1 MHAER
6 NMVED
11 VIDRVT
17 SWGDALLG
25 LSLKSEQI
33 GFGHMAARAAL
44 MYIILIWLIRRA
56 KKRFLG
62 EATVFDVILVIV
74 LGSVAARALTGSAP
88 YFPAVLGMI
97 VIVAM
102 HWVFSYVA
110 QVSPR
115 FSGLI
120 KGHATLLVMDGKIDY
135 KALHDAHMSRDD
147 LDEDLRQK
155 GVSDLE
161 EVAEARLERSGKLSV
176 IKAKKNSG

>member
-1 MHAER
+1 MLDEIIRQA
-6 NMVED
+6 V
-11 VIDRVT
+11 VWV
-17 SWGDALLG
+17 DALLG

-33 GFGHMAARAAL
+33 GFSHMAARAAL
-44 MYIILIWLIRRA
+44 MYIILIWLIRSA

-97 VIVAM
+97 VIAAM

-110 QVSPR
+110 QMSPW
-115 FSGLI
+115 FSELI
-120 KGHATLLVMDGKIDY
+120 KGHATLLVRGGKVDS
-135 KALHDAHMSRDD
+135 KALRNAHMSRDD

-155 GVSDLE
+155 GVANID
-161 EVAEARLERSGKLSV
+161 EVAEARLERNGKVSV
-176 IKAKKNSG
+176 IKVKGGA